1 MNLSTKTMTAA
12 ILLTCC
18 APALVHTPAANAG
31 NGPPHEIRI
40 IEDSGF
46 FGVPGINQGTVAT
59 IMSDNPT
66 SAAIIGE
73 AGGRLGP
80 FNWGGIAFSVVTGE
94 LLGFENTTMSVRAID
109 AATNSNTLIDSV
121 GHVDSGVAGFALSN
135 DGTVAYCTGVL
146 SAFGRVIRADAA
158 TGEIL
163 SVHNFLSRV
172 FSALAVLPEGT
183 DLPYDPGTVFAIVNV
198 SGGKQLHTLDF
209 DTNTTVNLGS
219 IIPLGF
225 IAAFDSG
232 LDFAPDGTLYAAI
245 GGFLAAGPDISSRLY
260 TLNPM
265 NGAATLLGVIGD
277 DNAWDVAGIAVV
289 RDTLVAGDINGDGTV
304 DLADLLI
311 LLSTWGPCA
320 EGAPCPADLTGD
332 GEVDLADLLF
342 LLSAWS

>member
-1 MNLSTKTMTAA
+1 MNTSTRTTTAA

-18 APALVHTPAANAG
+18 APALLHAPAAAAG
-31 NGPPHEIRI
+31 SGPPHEIRI

-46 FGVPGINQGTVAT
+46 FGVPGITAGTVAT
-59 IMSDNPT
+59 IMSDDPT
-66 SAAIIGE
+66 NAIVIGE
-73 AGGRLGP
+73 AGGHLGP
-80 FNWGGIAFSVVTGE
+80 FNWGGIAFSPLTGE
-94 LLGFENTTMSVRAID
+94 LLGFENTTMSVRVID

-121 GHVDSGVAGFALSN
+121 GHVGSGVAGFTLSN

-163 SVHNFLSRV
+163 SVHNFVGRV
-172 FSALAVLPEGT
+172 FSALATVPEGT
-183 DLPYDPGTVFAIVNV
+183 DLPFDPGTVFAIVNV
-198 SGGKQLHTLDF
+198 SGGKQLHRLDF
-209 DTNTTVNLGS
+209 ETSTTINQGS
-219 IIPLGF
+219 ITPLGF
-225 IAAFDSG
+225 IAAFESG

-245 GGFLAAGPDISSRLY
+245 GGFLASGPDISSRLY

-265 NGAATLLGVIGD
+265 TGAATLVGVIGD

-289 RDTLVAGDINGDGTV
+289 RDVLVPGDINGDGIV

-320 EGAPCPADLTGD
+320 KGEPCPADLNGD
-332 GEVDLADLLF
+332 GEVDLADLLI